1 MNFKDA
7 DLPALRELE
16 AAVMTEWKT
25 HPDIT
30 NYTVGRVYDALHQQY
45 RARLRS
51 RELKPAALEGAER
64 EIFDVLQKVCEKLLA
79 TGAAPLPGLPNSN
92 TKPITLEQ
100 LVDYLR
106 ELMRSVERHT
116 QSGGRYAYL
125 TFLREFIPAK

>member
-79 TGAAPLPGLPNSN
+79 TGAAPLPGLPWG
-92 TKPITLEQ
+92 Q
-100 LVDYLR
+100 
-106 ELMRSVERHT
+106 VEA
-116 QSGGRYAYL
+116 GGPGG
-125 TFLREFIPAK
+125 TGG